1 MFLDRLALSAQHN
14 CLIAAIT
21 RIDRLILTYWPI
33 RRIYAL
39 GCWRLPL
46 ADICPW

>member
-1 MFLDRLALSAQHN
+1 MFLDRPVQSAQHN

-21 RIDRLILTYWPI
+21 PIDRLILTCLSI

-39 GCWRLPL
+39 GC
-46 ADICPW
+46 

>member
-1 MFLDRLALSAQHN
+1 MFLDRPVQSAQHN

-21 RIDRLILTYWPI
+21 PIDRLILTSPI
-33 RRIYAL
+33 LKRIYAF
-39 GCWRLPL
+39 GCWRLPP